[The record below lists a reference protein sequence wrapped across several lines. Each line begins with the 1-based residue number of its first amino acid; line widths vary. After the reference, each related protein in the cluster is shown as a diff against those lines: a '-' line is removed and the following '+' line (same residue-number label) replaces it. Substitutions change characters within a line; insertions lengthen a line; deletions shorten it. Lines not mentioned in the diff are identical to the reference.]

1 MRKFIIIAALA
12 AVLALPAMA
21 DWRLDIGVIVP
32 RGVGLSSS
40 GGVNTD
46 LDILNKYII
55 PLPEAGIYYKGDIG
69 GLQLGIGARAFTFI
83 LETIAWPNAYAELN
97 IGPVAIEAQIGGGA
111 FALFGVTPT
120 TTGTG
125 KVFIPD
131 VSAWFKLGKKGTL
144 RLGGGAIGLYIPSW
158 LGDSVPF
165 LFYLGGKAAI
175 GL

>member
-1 MRKFIIIAALA
+1 MRKIIIIAALA

-21 DWRLDIGVIVP
+21 DWRLDIGAVVP
-32 RGVGLSSS
+32 RGVGLSS
-40 GGVNTD
+40 GGSMNTN
-46 LDILNKYII
+46 LDIFNKYII

-69 GLQLGIGARAFTFI
+69 MLQLGIGARAFTFI

-97 IGPVAIEAQIGGGA
+97 VGPLAVEAQFGGGA
-111 FALFGVTPT
+111 FALFGVTPAT
-120 TTGTG
+120 SGAG

-131 VSAWFKLGKKGTL
+131 VSAWIKLGKNGTF
-144 RLGGGAIGLYIPSW
+144 RLGVGAIGLYIPDW

-175 GL
+175 NL